1 VERFARGAGDDSLDR
16 AARVF
21 SVPAEPIAPTRIRE
35 WARSIGVSEVAAAF
49 APVGRAAAA
58 LGQAGVALEREGIR
72 LVQLRRDFDQL
83 STPGENPPVPPAST
97 GTICGV
103 AASPSRSPT

>member
-1 VERFARGAGDDSLDR
+1 VARFARGAGDDALDR

-72 LVQLRRDFDQL
+72 LVQLRRDFDQQAWPHATAGFFRFREQIPRLVAGL
-83 STPGENPPVPPAST
+83 S
-97 GTICGV
+97 GT
-103 AASPSRSPT
+103 